1 MAIYKVQGP
10 NGEIIEIEGPEN
22 ANPNDVIAQAQMLYK
37 PQQAAATSAKQDTV
51 FSSTG
56 LPAKAMGAFET
67 GLGAVSGALAVP
79 ASAAAGIYGTLTSGK
94 YGTQEGIREGD
105 KLARQVQERMTYRPT
120 TQAGQDIAESAAKVL
135 EASKLPPM
143 IAGPTGI
150 VGLGGAGPQGAF
162 KQGAQRATQIAGNTA
177 MFVPEVAAGALGRG
191 SGVIVEPG
199 ATPKSYQVASQRN
212 KVGSSFVEP
221 REFST
226 FEQGRLPYGQL
237 PAEVPIG
244 NLTANPIDKAALVA
258 TGGSVPNAGRGARA
272 FGERIG
278 ETYRN
283 PFYAAADIASM
294 FNPVFPGLPLITA
307 GKAGMGAV
315 QALADMRLAGKGFTP
330 NLPQI
335 LDDYKTGAR
344 PMPRPM
350 PGPEG
355 PMPPMQQFSPGPMPA
370 AGAVRSQT
378 PPTPQTMAAAQINPA
393 MATTPAAQAAVNTT
407 QAKAAQTTGAA
418 VPIPEPQIQPQIV
431 ARQEPQVQPTTT
443 KSAEQITAQ
452 TQKNK
457 QAQQLANQQRI
468 EKMTWE
474 AIQQRIANGGKLMFN
489 EQKFID
495 DIVAKYGDN
504 PFGTGTL
511 TARTIKTETPAVKTP
526 VIETP
531 EAAAVRTADD
541 VMREFKDQQ
550 RGIVRGDTTAT
561 RQNFMN
567 NVEEV
572 KQSLIAAREENK
584 AKFGDRA
591 KIMNPNAGQGSKL
604 PNPKDS
610 IDEKAVVRHMIKQ
623 TGVNGVRQNNKQII
637 VSREGYNDLARQ
649 MGVELDW
656 TTAPDVKGMGIADAR
671 KKMNTWTFNSI
682 DQQFPELGLKARK
695 ESMSSQQR
703 RAEKELGL
711 TDTTPAIDE
720 DAALMAAAAARMNK
734 LTGKKSNKPP
744 GVMEIMTKD
753 GPESMY
759 SYKGILDDIEQ
770 ASHSVM
776 QQNLKNGGKGFSV
789 SYKHGEDFIH
799 EHKHSGYHKVE
810 IEHPNGTMSTITK
823 MEGQPYMTAKVD
835 VTGIPRNQKTS
846 MEKPANWMS
855 VEDEVKK
862 YFGNE

>member
-37 PQQAAATSAKQDTV
+37 PQQAAATPAKQDTV
-51 FSSTG
+51 FSATG

-67 GLGAVSGALAVP
+67 GLGALSGALAVP

-94 YGTQEGIREGD
+94 YGTQEGIREGE

-120 TQAGQDIAESAAKVL
+120 TQAGQDISESAAKVL

-143 IAGPTGI
+143 IAGPTGVI
-150 VGLGGAGPQGAF
+150 GLGGAGPQGAF

-212 KVGSSFVEP
+212 KVGDTFVEP

-237 PAEVPIG
+237 PEEVPIG
-244 NLTANPIDKAALVA
+244 NLTKNPIDKAALVA

-335 LDDYKTGAR
+335 LDEYKTGVR

-350 PGPEG
+350 PGAEG
-355 PMPPMQQFSPGPMPA
+355 PMPPMQQFSPDPMPA
-370 AGAVRSQT
+370 AGAVRPQ
-378 PPTPQTMAAAQINPA
+378 TPQTMAAAQVNPA

-418 VPIPEPQIQPQIV
+418 VPIPEPQVQPQIV
-431 ARQEPQVQPTTT
+431 ARQEPQVQPTTV
-443 KSAEQITAQ
+443 KSAEQIATESAALKQQQQAAQ
-452 TQKNK
+452 LLNTEKMVWESM
-457 QAQQLANQQRI
+457 QQRL
-468 EKMTWE
+468 
-474 AIQQRIANGGKLMFN
+474 ANGGQMMPN
-489 EQKFID
+489 EQTMVNSI
-495 DIVAKYGDN
+495 IAKYGND
-504 PFGTGTL
+504 PFNTGTL
-511 TARTIKTETPAVKTP
+511 TARTVKTETPAAKTP

-541 VMREFKDQQ
+541 AMREFKDQQ
-550 RGIVRGDTTAT
+550 RGIVRGDIPAT
-561 RQNFMN
+561 RENFMTN
-567 NVEEV
+567 LAEAKE
-572 KQSLIAAREENK
+572 QLQAARDQNK
-584 AKFGDRA
+584 AMFGDRA
-591 KIMNPNAGQGSKL
+591 KVMNPNAGQGSKL
-604 PNPKDS
+604 PNPKDI

-623 TGVNGVRQNNKQII
+623 TGIGNVRQSNKQII

-703 RAEKELGL
+703 RAEKDIPTETPL
-711 TDTTPAIDE
+711 TVDE
-720 DAALMAAAAARMNK
+720 DAELAARMNK
-734 LTGKKSNKPP
+734 LLGKKGNPPAGVMGMMTGKPNDFM
-744 GVMEIMTKD
+744 GNVMMGKLKGNFDDVPTGFYTENGIRHEIID
-753 GPESMY
+753 NA
-759 SYKGILDDIEQ
+759 SY
-770 ASHSVM
+770 
-776 QQNLKNGGKGFSV
+776 
-789 SYKHGEDFIH
+789 
-799 EHKHSGYHKVE
+799 
-810 IEHPNGTMSTITK
+810 
-823 MEGQPYMTAKVD
+823 
-835 VTGIPRNQKTS
+835 TS
-846 MEKPANWMS
+846 MPDA
-855 VEDEVKK
+855 VKK
-862 YFGNE
+862 LVPDMPKKLYRQIDVKTGKVIEGAKSMADLQAEAEQMLKQSREGKKKGK